1 MVRVDITTNRV
12 AGFLNSLVNE
22 LQAQN
27 QSRAK
32 TKQQQHAGAKPK
44 PPKSPRRPSTA
55 DAPSKPSPRSPLA
68 AAHSPIRD
76 AEDFRRVWGTP
87 LTHSQMASYLQPA
100 RPRLSPREMHQALE
114 HCRKADMNNWL
125 MQKTGRF
132 IPRNSMTEE
141 RRAALKEAFSLMDAD
156 NSGEIDFS
164 ELAMAMRALGFGRE
178 EIREAIAQ
186 GDGDGDGT
194 LNFDEFVSLISKAEA
209 KSGSSGGGGGAPSSA
224 DGNDAGTSFPFS
236 LVADSYRITRL
247 VDSFNPAVRDAA
259 LPLASN
265 KPDEEKAQ
273 PGSPRPGP
281 RSNPQWRRLVVAAA
295 GLRGAARRRRR
306 RARRD
311 RAASVA
317 HAAKA
322 GSSPRGSPSPRGE
335 LRSRPSNAVRALGA
349 WSASRLL
356 CDGDGA
362 GGEADERAGCEGA
375 AVVLAVFHWA
385 ANRRRQTV
393 PRAY

>member
-1 MVRVDITTNRV
+1 MNNSFRHDVSKPCDGPHQQSDRAPLAAMVRVDITTNRV

-273 PGSPRPGP
+273 PGSPRPGSP
-281 RSNPQWRRLVVAAA
+281 RSSPRNGGGSSSLPPV
-295 GLRGAARRRRR
+295 LRGAAPSPTAPPRSRRQCRPRRQKPAAR
-306 RARRD
+306 HVAARAR
-311 RAASVA
+311 VV
-317 HAAKA
+317 
-322 GSSPRGSPSPRGE
+322 SSAR
-335 LRSRPSNAVRALGA
+335 RPSNAVRAARRVEGI
-349 WSASRLL
+349 ASPL
-356 CDGDGA
+356 
-362 GGEADERAGCEGA
+362 
-375 AVVLAVFHWA
+375 
-385 ANRRRQTV
+385 RR
-393 PRAY
+393 

>member
-141 RRAALKEAFSLMDAD
+141 RRAALAEAFSLMDAD

-209 KSGSSGGGGGAPSSA
+209 KSGADESA
-224 DGNDAGTSFPFS
+224 MYVP
-236 LVADSYRITRL
+236 
-247 VDSFNPAVRDAA
+247 
-259 LPLASN
+259 
-265 KPDEEKAQ
+265 
-273 PGSPRPGP
+273 
-281 RSNPQWRRLVVAAA
+281 
-295 GLRGAARRRRR
+295 
-306 RARRD
+306 
-311 RAASVA
+311 
-317 HAAKA
+317 
-322 GSSPRGSPSPRGE
+322 
-335 LRSRPSNAVRALGA
+335 SRPLGDFPWKVKPGLSAEPEVKAYYEKHPPNAA
-349 WSASRLL
+349 
-356 CDGDGA
+356 
-362 GGEADERAGCEGA
+362 
-375 AVVLAVFHWA
+375 
-385 ANRRRQTV
+385 
-393 PRAY
+393 